1 LIYAVPIASIDS
13 TLSLPI
19 SEIQIIQSRPVVV
32 IRGEIIPIVR
42 LKEVFQLQGRESES
56 ESSKNIHV
64 VIVKLGSKK
73 FGLVVDS
80 LLGQDDTVIKSL
92 GRFLKEIKEFCGA
105 ATLGDGNIAL
115 ILEAANIVNL

>member
-1 LIYAVPIASIDS
+1 MVA
-13 TLSLPI
+13 
-19 SEIQIIQSRPVVV
+19 
-32 IRGEIIPIVR
+32 
-42 LKEVFQLQGRESES
+42 
-56 ESSKNIHV
+56 
-64 VIVKLGSKK
+64 KLGSKK